1 MSGAGVSVGDTVA
14 GYRIDA
20 IAGRGGM
27 GVVFKATQLRLG
39 RTVALKAIAP
49 QLAGD
54 PDFRAR
60 FQREAQLAAS
70 IEHPN
75 VIPVYEADELDTG
88 ELYLA
93 MRWVQGTDLREL
105 LAIEHRLA
113 PARAVEVLAPVA
125 YALAAAHARGLV
137 HRDVKPANVLIAEG
151 GDGRAE
157 HVYLTDFGIARLA
170 DEERG
175 LTRTGVF
182 VGTLSYAAPE
192 RIQGER
198 AGPAADIYA
207 LGCVLFETLT
217 GRPPFNRATE
227 LATINA
233 HLNEPIPSAR
243 GEVPEVPGALDE
255 VVRTALAKQ
264 PTERFADA
272 GQMGRAME
280 EAVAGTYGQTAAQ
293 TATAATHRPPS
304 RPPA

>member
-1 MSGAGVSVGDTVA
+1 
-14 GYRIDA
+14 
-20 IAGRGGM
+20 M

-88 ELYLA
+88 ELYIA

-105 LAIEHRLA
+105 LAIEDRLA
-113 PARAVEVLAPVA
+113 PARAVEILAPVA
-125 YALAAAHARGLV
+125 HALAAAHARGLV

-157 HVYLTDFGIARLA
+157 HVYLTDFGIARLS
-170 DEERG
+170 DEEHG

-182 VGTLSYAAPE
+182 VGTLAYAAPE
-192 RIQGER
+192 RIEGVR
-198 AGPAADIYA
+198 AGPAADMYA

-217 GRPPFNRATE
+217 GRPPFNRATD

-233 HLNEPIPSAR
+233 HLNEPIPSAPVEVL
-243 GEVPEVPGALDE
+243 EVPAALT
-255 VVRTALAKQ
+255 R
-264 PTERFADA
+264 PFAPRW
-272 GQMGRAME
+272 QSGRASGSRTPGRWAGRWRRPWRE
-280 EAVAGTYGQTAAQ
+280 RPGRPPRPPPPPPPPAPRSTLGRRPRAVAAGRCSPAPCS
-293 TATAATHRPPS
+293 RSPS
-304 RPPA
+304 SRS